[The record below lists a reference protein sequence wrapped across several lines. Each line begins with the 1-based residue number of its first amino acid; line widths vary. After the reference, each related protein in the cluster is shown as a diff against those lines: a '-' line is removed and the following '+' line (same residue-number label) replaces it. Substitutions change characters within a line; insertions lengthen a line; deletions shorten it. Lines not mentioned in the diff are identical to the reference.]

1 MSNDKRLG
9 DMTKEE
15 LEKELLIQKILKAIG
30 DVERNDA
37 KNDHLVKSVD
47 NSKTAKVWRLGQY
60 LNFLIII
67 AYLIFAG
74 YLYYM
79 VYSHLPF

>member
-1 MSNDKRLG
+1 MDKRLG

-15 LEKELLIQKILKAIG
+15 LEKELLIQKILKAKG

-47 NSKTAKVWRLGQY
+47 NTKMAKVWRVGQY
-60 LNFLIII
+60 LNFIILI
-67 AYLIFAG
+67 AYMILVAYILSNTF
-74 YLYYM
+74 
-79 VYSHLPF
+79 SRLPF

>member
-1 MSNDKRLG
+1 MDKRLG

-15 LEKELLIQKILKAIG
+15 LEKELLIQKLLKAKG

-47 NSKTAKVWRLGQY
+47 NTKTAKVWRVGQY
-60 LNFLIII
+60 LNFIILI
-67 AYLIFAG
+67 AYMILVAYILSNTF
-74 YLYYM
+74 
-79 VYSHLPF
+79 SRLPF

>member
-1 MSNDKRLG
+1 MDKRLG

-15 LEKELLIQKILKAIG
+15 LEKELLIQKILKAKG

-47 NSKTAKVWRLGQY
+47 NTKTAKVWRVGQY
-60 LNFLIII
+60 LNFIILI
-67 AYLIFAG
+67 AYMILVAYILSNTF
-74 YLYYM
+74 
-79 VYSHLPF
+79 SRLPF

>member
-1 MSNDKRLG
+1 MDKRLG

-15 LEKELLIQKILKAIG
+15 LEKELLIQKILKAKG

-47 NSKTAKVWRLGQY
+47 NTKTAKVWRVGQY
-60 LNFLIII
+60 LNFIILI
-67 AYLIFAG
+67 AYMILVAYILFNTF
-74 YLYYM
+74 
-79 VYSHLPF
+79 SRLPF

>member
-1 MSNDKRLG
+1 MDKRLG

-15 LEKELLIQKILKAIG
+15 LEKELLIQKILKAKG

-47 NSKTAKVWRLGQY
+47 NTNTAKV
-60 LNFLIII
+60 
-67 AYLIFAG
+67 
-74 YLYYM
+74 
-79 VYSHLPF
+79 

>member
-1 MSNDKRLG
+1 MDKRLG

-15 LEKELLIQKILKAIG
+15 LEKELLIQKILKAKG

-47 NSKTAKVWRLGQY
+47 HTNTAKGWRVGQY
-60 LNFLIII
+60 LNFIILI
-67 AYLIFAG
+67 AYMILVAYILSNTF
-74 YLYYM
+74 
-79 VYSHLPF
+79 SRLPF